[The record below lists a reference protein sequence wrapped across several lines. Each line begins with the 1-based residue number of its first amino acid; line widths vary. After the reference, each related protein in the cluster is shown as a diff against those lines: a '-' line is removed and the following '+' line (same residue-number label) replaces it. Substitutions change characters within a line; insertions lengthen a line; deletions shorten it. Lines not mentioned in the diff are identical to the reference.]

1 MPKANSRQTTKD
13 AIVLICR
20 LEKCKHIFCETK
32 KISGPS
38 VAKEIYVYE
47 ARRSEKPKMM
57 ECQNIN
63 YAPGFP
69 AKKYKSVGF
78 QWLICYHL

>member
-47 ARRSEKPKMM
+47 ARRSEKTKMM
-57 ECQNIN
+57 EFKISTT
-63 YAPGFP
+63 FL
-69 AKKYKSVGF
+69 GF
-78 QWLICYHL
+78 QERNIKA